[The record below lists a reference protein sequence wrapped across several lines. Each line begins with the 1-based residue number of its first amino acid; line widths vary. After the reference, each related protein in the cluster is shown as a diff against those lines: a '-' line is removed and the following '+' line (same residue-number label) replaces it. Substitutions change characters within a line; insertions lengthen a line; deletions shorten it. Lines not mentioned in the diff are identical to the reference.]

1 MKKKIISIGLIFTLC
16 LTGCSVQVKE
26 DSIVSNYSVD
36 MQNDYVISTDSS
48 LGFKLVDIDPT
59 EGVDNVYFLAYLED
73 DNIEVNVEN
82 QYVKSLSVGKN
93 CISITSAVMDVGRN
107 LNRNIV
113 LDLLDRLSTQVNNE
127 EVIKLWENLENP
139 APYIISKNDK
149 YVFID
154 YITTIPNSINRVMY
168 YRLILQDVSILDN
181 TLSEEELAVL
191 PDNLPELLNILGVS
205 ENIELP
211 KQDMQPKVREVF
223 IEKVK

>member
-149 YVFID
+149 Y
-154 YITTIPNSINRVMY
+154 
-168 YRLILQDVSILDN
+168 
-181 TLSEEELAVL
+181 EA
-191 PDNLPELLNILGVS
+191 
-205 ENIELP
+205 
-211 KQDMQPKVREVF
+211 
-223 IEKVK
+223 

>member
-127 EVIKLWENLENP
+127 EVIKLWEKLLLS
-139 APYIISKNDK
+139 AP
-149 YVFID
+149 
-154 YITTIPNSINRVMY
+154 
-168 YRLILQDVSILDN
+168 
-181 TLSEEELAVL
+181 AVL
-191 PDNLPELLNILGVS
+191 ARLLRMI
-205 ENIELP
+205 
-211 KQDMQPKVREVF
+211 
-223 IEKVK
+223 